1 MTKKISGN
9 VKVSVSKRKPIKAGS
24 THKGNTGGILNAK
37 VVKIVK
43 KK

>member
-1 MTKKISGN
+1 MAKKISGN

-24 THKGNTGGILNAK
+24 TYKNNTGGVLNAK
-37 VVKIVK
+37 VIKIVK

>member
-1 MTKKISGN
+1 MAKKISGK
-9 VKVSVSKRKPIKAGS
+9 VKATVSKGKPIKAGS